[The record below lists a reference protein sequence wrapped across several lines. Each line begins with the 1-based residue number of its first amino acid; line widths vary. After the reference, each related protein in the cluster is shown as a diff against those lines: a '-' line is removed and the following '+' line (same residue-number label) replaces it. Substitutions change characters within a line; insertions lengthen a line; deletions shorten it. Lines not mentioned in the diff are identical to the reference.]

1 MIEGASLRIAVLLST
16 YNGESYLAA
25 QLDSLLAQTH
35 QNHVIVVRDDGS
47 IDSTPQLLKDYAQAS
62 PDRFHIIE
70 EEPKNYGPSGSFSV
84 LCEYLLANKS
94 ALGFDH
100 VIACFC
106 DQDDVWVKE
115 KLALQL
121 ECYLQ
126 VEGCD
131 SKPVLVHSDL
141 EVVDES
147 LEKVADSLIAYQGL
161 EIERNRFPHLAVSNL
176 VTGCTALFNEAL
188 LCAAL
193 PVPKHAMM
201 HDWWFAMT
209 ATAFGELVFIPTPLV
224 RYRQHGRNTI
234 GAKQREISET
244 ADRGLVRRLFS
255 LEHNKHLVDVA
266 RQAKEFDRHF
276 GRKLPL
282 KHRLALFLATRM
294 RSGSAIFQRVYY
306 RLLRRF

>member
-1 MIEGASLRIAVLLST
+1 MIEGSSPRIAVLLST
-16 YNGESYLAA
+16 YNGESFIAA
-25 QLDSLLAQTH
+25 QLESLLAQTH
-35 QNHVIVVRDDGS
+35 QNLVIIVRDDGS
-47 IDSTPQLLKDYAQAS
+47 SDSTPQLLKDYAQCF
-62 PDRFHIIE
+62 PDKFHIIE
-70 EEPKNYGPSGSFSV
+70 EEPVNYGPSGSFSV

-94 ALGFDH
+94 LLGFNH

-115 KLALQL
+115 KLELQL
-121 ECYLQ
+121 ERYLQ
-126 VEGCD
+126 IDGCD

-141 EVVDES
+141 EVVDQN
-147 LEKVADSLIAYQGL
+147 LDNVADSLITYQGL
-161 EIERNRFPHLAVSNL
+161 EIERNRFPHLVVSNL

-188 LCAAL
+188 LDAAL
-193 PVPKHAMM
+193 PVPKNAVM

-209 ATAFGELVFIPTPLV
+209 ATAFGELVFIPSPLV

-234 GAKQREISET
+234 GAKQRENSEAT
-244 ADRGLVRRLFS
+244 GRGLVRRFLS

-276 GRKLPL
+276 GGKLSL
-282 KHRLALFLATRM
+282 KNRLALFLARRM
-294 RSGSAIFQRVYY
+294 RTGSASFQRAYY

>member
-1 MIEGASLRIAVLLST
+1 MIEGSSPRIAVLLST
-16 YNGESYLAA
+16 YNGESFIAA
-25 QLDSLLAQTH
+25 QLESLLAQTH
-35 QNHVIVVRDDGS
+35 QNLVIIVRDDGS
-47 IDSTPQLLKDYAQAS
+47 SDSTPQLLKDYAQGF
-62 PDRFHIIE
+62 PDKFHIIE
-70 EEPKNYGPSGSFSV
+70 EEPVNYGPSGSFSV

-94 ALGFDH
+94 LLGFNH

-115 KLALQL
+115 KLELQL

-126 VEGCD
+126 IDGCD

-141 EVVDES
+141 EVVDQN
-147 LEKVADSLIAYQGL
+147 LDNVADSFIAYQGL
-161 EIERNRFPHLAVSNL
+161 EIERNRFPHLVVSNL

-188 LCAAL
+188 LDAAL
-193 PVPKHAMM
+193 PVPKNAVM

-209 ATAFGELVFIPTPLV
+209 ATAFGELVFIPSPLV

-234 GAKQREISET
+234 GAKQRENSEAT
-244 ADRGLVRRLFS
+244 GRDLVRRFLS

-276 GRKLPL
+276 GGKLSL
-282 KHRLALFLATRM
+282 KNRLALFLARRM
-294 RSGSAIFQRVYY
+294 RTGSASFQRAYY